1 MELIKLKGYNDMA
14 VDKTLKPEDYEE
26 PACVLC
32 MDDKDVKPIDTRR
45 FIEKLDSYY
54 AKNDY
59 EGAERHLKYWLSEA
73 ISGND
78 LRGQF
83 TVYNEMMGIYRKTG
97 RYDKAI
103 AAMEKALFLITLLGI
118 EDTAAAG
125 TAYVNAATV
134 YKTFAMSKKA
144 LPLFE
149 KAKAIYEK
157 TLRENDSRTGGLYN
171 NMALSLS
178 DLHRYDEA
186 VEYYIKAIDIMLK
199 NENGELEAAIS
210 YLNMANAKEAQIGAE
225 AAEEFISDCIEK
237 AKQLIDTPTLKRDG
251 YYAFVCDK
259 CAPTFEY
266 YGYFLYADELKETAR
281 KIYERA

>member
-1 MELIKLKGYNDMA
+1 MFDDNI
-14 VDKTLKPEDYEE
+14 LKPEDYKE
-26 PACVLC
+26 PDCVLC
-32 MDDKDVKPIDTRR
+32 MDNTDVKPIDTRR

-54 AKNDY
+54 GKNDY
-59 EGAERHLKYWLSEA
+59 NGAERHLLYWLSEA
-73 ISGND
+73 KSGGD

-83 TVYNEMMGIYRKTG
+83 TVYNEMMGLYRKTG
-97 RYDKAI
+97 RYDE
-103 AAMEKALFLITLLGI
+103 AAAAVGSALALIPTLGI

-134 YKTFAMSKKA
+134 YKTFQKSDTA

-157 TLRENDSRTGGLYN
+157 TLKENDSRTGGLYN
-171 NMALSLS
+171 NMALSLC
-178 DLHRYDEA
+178 DLHKYDEA
-186 VEYYIKAIDIMLK
+186 IAYYEKAIAIMRK

-210 YLNMANAKEAQIGAE
+210 YLNMANAKEAQAGAE
-225 AAEEFISDCIEK
+225 AAEEFITDCVEK
-237 AKQLIDTPTLKRDG
+237 AKALIDTPSLKRDG

-266 YGYFLYADELKETAR
+266 YGYFLYANELKETAKR
-281 KIYERA
+281 IYERS